1 VHLVTSPGAFDALGP
16 LADQVGKSGA
26 LCLSLAPDRGRT
38 VIVDQ
43 YWRIPLQVLPPSYQ
57 DADDEAYVYLLNPT
71 GGVVQG
77 DRLRTD
83 VTLMPGARSVMTTQS
98 ASKIYRMDDSYAEE
112 LNRYTLHGD
121 AVLECVPD
129 QTIPFAG
136 SRFHRATRV
145 DLDPAS
151 TLILTDL
158 LAAGR
163 VARGERFA
171 FERLFVEVDVRIADE
186 RLMLDRLNLAPGD
199 GAPDR
204 LGLWNGH
211 AYYGT
216 LYAYSPCLDATVA
229 DALAEVVERRGDVY
243 GSAGRPAPGCAI
255 VRVLART
262 TWQVR
267 EVIFET
273 WDLLRRNLLDKPARE
288 LRKL

>member
-1 VHLVTSPGAFDALGP
+1 VHLVRAPAAFAALGP
-16 LADQVGKSGA
+16 LADQIGKSGVLR
-26 LCLSLAPDRGRT
+26 LCLARDRERT
-38 VIVDQ
+38 AIVDQ

-57 DADDEAYVYLLNPT
+57 DEDDEAFVYLLNPT
-71 GGVVQG
+71 GGIVQG
-77 DRLRTD
+77 DRLCTD
-83 VTLMPGARSVMTTQS
+83 VTLMPGARSVITTQS
-98 ASKIYRMDDSYAEE
+98 AAKIYRMDESYAVE

-136 SRFHRATRV
+136 SRFYRATRV

-171 FERLFVEVDVRIADE
+171 FERLFVEVDVRIAGE
-186 RLMLDRLNLAPGD
+186 RLLLDRLNLAPAD

-204 LGLWNGH
+204 LGLWNDH

-216 LYAYSPCLDATVA
+216 LYACSPRLDE
-229 DALAEVVERRGDVY
+229 ALAGVLAEMFERRDDVY
-243 GSAGRPAPGCAI
+243 GSAGQPAPGCAI

-262 TWQVR
+262 TWQAR
-267 EVIFET
+267 EALFEA
-273 WDLLRRNLLDKPARE
+273 WDLLRRALLDKPARE